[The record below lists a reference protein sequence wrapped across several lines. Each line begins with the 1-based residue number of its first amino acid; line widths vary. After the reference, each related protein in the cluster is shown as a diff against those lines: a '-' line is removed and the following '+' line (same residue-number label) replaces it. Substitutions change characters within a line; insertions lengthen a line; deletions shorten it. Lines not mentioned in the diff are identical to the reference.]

1 MAKAELIKSMEAR
14 KLNNR
19 TRFTLAEAP
28 VTLNY
33 GAILDE
39 IVENG
44 EMVEFMYLGQ
54 AYSCKSEVMRAASV
68 PLGEGVPTVEAQAAR
83 SNTAAEPP
91 SFVWESL
98 RSGSIPTQR
107 AKLPGGWL
115 IAVGDSGRRSIA
127 FYPDPDHAWDGKT
140 L

>member
-14 KLNNR
+14 KLNKR
-19 TRFTLAEAP
+19 TRLTLAEPP

-33 GAILDE
+33 GAILDQ

-44 EMVEFMYLGQ
+44 EMVEFIYLGEP
-54 AYSCKSEVMRAASV
+54 YSCKSDVMSASSV
-68 PLGEGVPTVEAQAAR
+68 RLGEGPAAEARAAR
-83 SNTAAEPP
+83 PNAAVEPP
-91 SFVWESL
+91 SFVWQSL

-115 IAVGDSGRRSIA
+115 IAVGDSGSRSIA